1 MTINLSPLETDF
13 QINNSY
19 LKTSYSNANCP
30 YIKGKKFESI
40 YGDKKIVLMDSYLNK
55 YYISQMKNQENIRQE
70 KKILEIIE
78 KLDNKKAF
86 NTLKDDY
93 LREKLKIAKGYYLKQ
108 NDKKK
113 EYFTNLFNLEN
124 YKDKL
129 LVENQTNSTEAEFFS
144 ALMKYL
150 ICRPKKIIKKK
161 DNTKIEALSKFKSFS
176 KRKKKMGDIEIRKP
190 KKRNSLQILL
200 KENFNILSRT
210 DNYSNNYNNS
220 LNNKYNNT
228 ININRINNKKNLTL
242 KLFDNDNNKKI
253 NNPFNKTYSTNLGL
267 NNYNNLNYQKE
278 ISNNNEYNKD
288 NNKNSLDNLK
298 IEEIKVEQSL
308 QNSISDSNYGIIDE
322 MINENN
328 YKRMSSIK
336 NNKNLYSNNQL
347 SSKKSI
353 KITLSSDK
361 KNLQYISKYN
371 NKYNNNIKIIHAS
384 EDDTMGNKN
393 VNNRNNNI
401 ISKFHIS
408 NKKIKNFFNASNDEE
423 EKYEELKM
431 IDLKIMNEKLNKKH
445 KKIMKKFL
453 EKIKIEEKNIKDYS
467 NKLSTSLNIIKK
479 NNQKYFFEKNYKN
492 KKNKTE
498 LNLNRGFNTE
508 RIEHNNEMK
517 NKKIRNE
524 YDLLGKS
531 KFSLPKVN
539 KIIYGSL
546 DNSKDAFEILQYNL
560 YKEVKKKIEKKA
572 FSKKLILNG
581 RDIIDKL
588 KIKLKSKYNF

>member
-1 MTINLSPLETDF
+1 
-13 QINNSY
+13 
-19 LKTSYSNANCP
+19 
-30 YIKGKKFESI
+30 
-40 YGDKKIVLMDSYLNK
+40 
-55 YYISQMKNQENIRQE
+55 MKNQENIRQE

-508 RIEHNNEMK
+508 RIEHKNKIK